1 MRLIHSILSMLA
13 LTVCTTVYGAS
24 ESGAGAAPSPRDQA
38 PEILRRWMDAR
49 AGTGKPVYWIGEG
62 DIYASPS
69 GEKLFGIMGFDAST
83 VIWPAEFK
91 GQKAVQLTRKVYA
104 LTDPKTGEVLTEY
117 KGKVVEGIAFPYQVF
132 TYWLENGR
140 IRATAEYGIEP
151 NLIKT
156 TSVNG
161 LGWRSM
167 GADTLVVNAPVF
179 VNHTMPNG
187 KHIESWESY
196 DFFLHAPGTV
206 AVPYQLTFVVYHD
219 LPAWAGEGKAVNHMV
234 SWRVESPDEFPPKL
248 LAWAKANAS
257 MWLMPPKDMKE
268 IRALQ
273 QPGQSGIKGWIDK
286 K

>member
-1 MRLIHSILSMLA
+1 M
-13 LTVCTTVYGAS
+13 
-24 ESGAGAAPSPRDQA
+24 
-38 PEILRRWMDAR
+38 
-49 AGTGKPVYWIGEG
+49 
-62 DIYASPS
+62 
-69 GEKLFGIMGFDAST
+69 
-83 VIWPAEFK
+83 
-91 GQKAVQLTRKVYA
+91 QLTRKVYA

-196 DFFLHAPGTV
+196 DFFLHAAGSV
-206 AVPYQLTFVVYHD
+206 AEPHQLSWSSYND
-219 LPAWAGEGKAVNHMV
+219 LPPWFGEGKAIYHML
-234 SWRVESPDEFPPKL
+234 SWRVERHDEFPPKL
-248 LAWAKANAS
+248 LAWAKSNS
-257 MWLMPPKDMKE
+257 PMWLMPPADMNE
-268 IRALQ
+268 IRSLQ
-273 QPGQSGIKGWIDK
+273 KAGQSGIKGWTDK
-286 K
+286 N

>member
-1 MRLIHSILSMLA
+1 M
-13 LTVCTTVYGAS
+13 
-24 ESGAGAAPSPRDQA
+24 
-38 PEILRRWMDAR
+38 
-49 AGTGKPVYWIGEG
+49 
-62 DIYASPS
+62 
-69 GEKLFGIMGFDAST
+69 
-83 VIWPAEFK
+83 
-91 GQKAVQLTRKVYA
+91 QLTRKVYA

-206 AVPYQLTFVVYHD
+206 AEPYQLTFVAYHD
-219 LPAWAGEGKAVNHMV
+219 LLRISRHVGPGFHVMAGRHFTACRATV
-234 SWRVESPDEFPPKL
+234 SPHAGPP
-248 LAWAKANAS
+248 
-257 MWLMPPKDMKE
+257 
-268 IRALQ
+268 
-273 QPGQSGIKGWIDK
+273 
-286 K
+286 